1 MLVQFSDAKTTKV
14 SRTLPKNNSETVE
27 REEENAGFDRE
38 IQKNISFQKKDRKL
52 LIIQDQYNNILIET
66 KT

>member
-1 MLVQFSDAKTTKV
+1 MLAQFYDAKTTRV

-38 IQKNISFQKKDRKL
+38 IQKNIYLSRKKTES
-52 LIIQDQYNNILIET
+52 Y
-66 KT
+66 